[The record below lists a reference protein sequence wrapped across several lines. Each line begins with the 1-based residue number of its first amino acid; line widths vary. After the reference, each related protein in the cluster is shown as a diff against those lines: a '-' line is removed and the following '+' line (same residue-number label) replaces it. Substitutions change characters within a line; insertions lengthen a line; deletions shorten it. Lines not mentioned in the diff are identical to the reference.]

1 MQGLLP
7 ALAELLHDAEH
18 RFCVRHLYNN
28 FRKKYPGKKLKELMW
43 RAAKLSYTTAFD
55 REMNEIK
62 KISEEAYNYLLQTPV
77 KHWSKSKFTSGP
89 LCDTLVNN
97 MTEAFNSVTVVPRQK
112 PVVTMLED
120 IRIYMMERWEK
131 NRQKVANYADNILP
145 NIRKKIE
152 REKSFTNN
160 WVVRYAICH
169 LLTLQSLNFY
179 HISHIHYCNF
189 WHICNV
195 QAC

>member
-1 MQGLLP
+1 
-7 ALAELLHDAEH
+7 
-18 RFCVRHLYNN
+18 
-28 FRKKYPGKKLKELMW
+28 MW
-43 RAAKLSYTTAFD
+43 RAAKASYTTAFD

-97 MTEAFNSVTVVPRQK
+97 MTEAFNSVIVVPRQK

-131 NRQKVANYADNILP
+131 NRQKVTNYADNILP

-160 WVVRYAICH
+160 WVVRYVICH
-169 LLTLQSLNFY
+169 LLTLQSFNFFS
-179 HISHIHYCNF
+179 SHLYTLL
-189 WHICNV
+189 
-195 QAC
+195 